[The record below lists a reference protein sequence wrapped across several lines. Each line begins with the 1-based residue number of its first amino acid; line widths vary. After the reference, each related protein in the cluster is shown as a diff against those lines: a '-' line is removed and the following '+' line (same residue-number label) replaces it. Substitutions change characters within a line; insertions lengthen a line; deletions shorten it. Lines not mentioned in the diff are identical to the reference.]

1 MPTLLLPP
9 CYDGS
14 VGSEILAFNGL
25 EYIASYTDLMAAFG
39 PNKAAGEFHYVNYG
53 RFEGR
58 TVTFDALEY
67 IASYGDL
74 RRAFGANEDAGA
86 THYIVS
92 GRFEGRV
99 TTFDGLQY
107 VASHSDLIGAF
118 GANRDAGSLHY
129 INHGAAEGRDSDSF
143 SAYHYLHN
151 YPDLMAAFGNNV
163 EAATQHYISNGF
175 REGRTDAAA
184 EWAGGLTILP
194 LGDSITRG
202 ITGDPTG
209 QGYRGPL
216 YRLFDSAGQDTDF
229 VGGRADGN
237 FPDPQHQGV
246 SGRTATE
253 LNSLVSGITSTHNP
267 DVVLLMIGTNDV
279 LREANA
285 ASTVPGEIV
294 SIVNRIHAVSADT
307 YVLVAEIPV
316 LSGSTAFG
324 PNVTA
329 VRTATNVG
337 IANAVQNLE
346 AQGHAVSLVDTSS
359 LTLSDLSDGI
369 HPNQAGYAKLA
380 SIWFDAIQDEVPHPG
395 GTLAQTDF
403 IT

>member
-1 MPTLLLPP
+1 
-9 CYDGS
+9 
-14 VGSEILAFNGL
+14 LAFNGL

-39 PNKAAGEFHYVNYG
+39 PNKAAGEFHYTNFG

-67 IASYGDL
+67 IASYADL
-74 RRAFGANEDAGA
+74 RAAFGPNEDAGA
-86 THYIVS
+86 SHYIVS
-92 GRFEGRV
+92 GRFENRV
-99 TTFDGLQY
+99 ATFDGLQY
-107 VASHSDLIGAF
+107 IASHTDLIGAF
-118 GANRDAGSLHY
+118 GANKDAGTAHF
-129 INHGAAEGRDSDSF
+129 ITNGAREGRDSDSF

-151 YPDLMAAFGNNV
+151 YADLEAAFGNNV
-163 EAATQHYISNGF
+163 EAATQHYISHGF
-175 REGRTDAAA
+175 REGRTDAAP
-184 EWAGGLTILP
+184 EWVGGLTVLP

-216 YRLFDSAGQDTDF
+216 YRLFDNAGQDTDF

-253 LNSLVSGITSTHNP
+253 LDGVVSGIIGTQNP

-294 SIVNRIHAVSADT
+294 SIVNKIHAASADT

-316 LSGSTAFG
+316 LSGGTAFG
-324 PNVTA
+324 PNVPS
-329 VRTATNVG
+329 VRAATNAG

-346 AQGHAVSLVDTSS
+346 AQGHAVSLVDTSG
-359 LTLSDLSDGI
+359 LTLADLSDGI

-395 GTLAQTDF
+395 GTPAHTDF